1 MSKSM
6 YSTVSLEQ
14 FLEAGAIMEEDL
26 PSDEQLSFA
35 SALAGLKNG
44 KKVRARLILRK
55 RIRELDEE
63 ARTLET
69 EQGDAELWVET
80 NLDIDECR
88 RLLKE
93 LDG

>member
-35 SALAGLKNG
+35 SALAELKNG
-44 KKVRARLILRK
+44 KKIRARLILRK

>member
-26 PSDEQLSFA
+26 PSDEPLSFA
-35 SALAGLKNG
+35 SALAELKNG
-44 KKVRARLILRK
+44 KKIRARLIPRK